1 VRVAFELPPLGGL
14 ALARLAPASGSG
26 SRVRGDVVATGR
38 RIANGVMDVDLSR
51 DGTLSIHDRR
61 SGARFTRL
69 LGLESEADAGDTY
82 SFAPGT
88 AGVTKARARVTSR
101 LLAAGPLSGILVAEW
116 DALDAS
122 FQLRIELRS
131 GEPFV
136 RLSLEILNRGIDR
149 RIRARFPTGA
159 AGASVFAGAAF
170 GGEQREASA
179 PKRDSPAERP
189 VPTAPAHRYVAVS
202 SGPGLALLVPG
213 HCEYEGQA
221 DGTLLLTLLRSVG
234 QLSRSDLPTRPGH
247 AGWPTATPGAQCLGP
262 DRMTLALA
270 PLAEGDAAPDRLHDL
285 WERAFL
291 PIAGRW
297 FRDANALH
305 VAGSAIELTGEG
317 LVLSAVK
324 PAEDGHGIVLRCWNA
339 TEQTVAGS
347 WRVVPAPAQAWIAR
361 ADEANGDAISVDA
374 AGTVAFTAGPR
385 AIVTVRIA

>member
-1 VRVAFELPPLGGL
+1 
-14 ALARLAPASGSG
+14 
-26 SRVRGDVVATGR
+26 
-38 RIANGVMDVDLSR
+38 MDVDLSR

-82 SFAPGT
+82 SFAPGA
-88 AGVTKARARVTSR
+88 AGVTQERARVTSR

-116 DALDAS
+116 DALEAS
-122 FQLRIELRS
+122 FRLRIELRS

-149 RIRARFPTGA
+149 RIRARFPAGA
-159 AGASVFAGAAF
+159 AGASVVAGSAF
-170 GGEQREASA
+170 GMELRGAGA

-189 VPTAPAHRYVAVS
+189 VPTAPAHRYVAAS
-202 SGPGLALLVPG
+202 SGSGLALLVPG
-213 HCEYEGQA
+213 HCEYEWQA

-262 DRMTLALA
+262 DRITFALA

-297 FRDANALH
+297 FRAANTLH

-339 TEQTVAGS
+339 TEQAVAGT
-347 WRVVPAPAQAWIAR
+347 WRVVPTPARAWIAR
-361 ADEANGDAISVDA
+361 ADETKEDAIGVDA
-374 AGTVAFTAGPR
+374 AGKVAFSAGPR
-385 AIVTVRIA
+385 AIVTIRIA